1 MAVESQNWREL
12 MGVLL
17 LRLLKF
23 FALFCG
29 SLALLA
35 LVAITTLWL
44 YVAAQ
49 LPTVES
55 IVLRP
60 VPACPVAVENQAVEL
75 AKLPPY
81 LTDAFI
87 VEKAPE
93 FRSLSLPPTLQ
104 MLSSITGAL
113 LHLPIASFP
122 PPDAFSKRLARNSV
136 REATGKV
143 RGVWSQ
149 LKILVQADR
158 IEMTLSKN
166 TIFELALAQMYFGD
180 KIVGLQCASKYYFA
194 KTAPELTLAES
205 ALFAAVSR
213 NPSSYDPVRSPDMA
227 ISVRNGMI
235 GKLLR
240 LKLISGSDA
249 RQATESPLLIVP
261 RK

>member
-1 MAVESQNWREL
+1 MS
-12 MGVLL
+12 VLL

-29 SLALLA
+29 SLASLA
-35 LVAITTLWL
+35 LVAMTTLWL

-75 AKLPPY
+75 AKLPNY

-93 FRSLSLPPTLQ
+93 FRNLSLPPSLR
-104 MLSSITGAL
+104 MLSGPVLAL
-113 LHLPIASFP
+113 LHVPGASFFP
-122 PPDAFSKRLARNSV
+122 PASFSTLLARQSV
-136 REATGKV
+136 REASGKD
-143 RGVWSQ
+143 RGAWWN
-149 LKILVQADR
+149 LKNIVQADR

-180 KIVGLQCASKYYFA
+180 KIIGLQCASNYYFA

-205 ALFAAVSR
+205 ALFAALSR
-213 NPSSYDPVRSPDMA
+213 NPSSYDPVRSPDIA
-227 ISVRNGMI
+227 VSVRNGMI

-240 LKLISGSDA
+240 LKLISESDA
-249 RQATESPLLIVP
+249 RQAIESPLSIVP